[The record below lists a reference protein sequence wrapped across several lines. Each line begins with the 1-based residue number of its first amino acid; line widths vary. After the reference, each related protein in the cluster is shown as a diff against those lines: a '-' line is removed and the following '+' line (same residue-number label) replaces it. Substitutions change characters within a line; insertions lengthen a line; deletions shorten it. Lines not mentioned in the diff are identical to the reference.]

1 MGQDFGEPASHCPA
15 TKAADI
21 LGDKWVLLILRAMIL
36 GARRYSDFS
45 GAIPRISP
53 SVLSGRLKQ
62 LCEQGLIVRRGEAGQ
77 QATYRLAP
85 SGREAEPII
94 VFMAEWG
101 LKWAQRHTSVDQL
114 DVGGTMWDLH
124 KTLDTTELPDGETV
138 FSFKFNDLDKH
149 DRWWIVASHREVDLC
164 DADPGKSVDLYLN
177 GSIETVIDVWMGQRE
192 LDEVLRAEEV
202 ILTGE
207 PLLTDT
213 AKHWFPLSPV
223 ARAKKQEGG
232 IAAALGLVN

>member
-1 MGQDFGEPASHCPA
+1 MEQELCEPTSHCPA

-45 GAIPRISP
+45 SAIPKISP

-62 LCEQGLIVRRGEAGQ
+62 LCEKGLIVRRGEAGS

-94 VFMAEWG
+94 AFMAEWG

-114 DVGGTMWDLH
+114 DVGGTSGIC
-124 KTLDTTELPDGETV
+124 TELSSPLNCP
-138 FSFKFNDLDKH
+138 KA
-149 DRWWIVASHREVDLC
+149 RLC
-164 DADPGKSVDLYLN
+164 SRSSSAICQSMIAG
-177 GSIETVIDVWMGQRE
+177 G
-192 LDEVLRAEEV
+192 
-202 ILTGE
+202 
-207 PLLTDT
+207 
-213 AKHWFPLSPV
+213 LSPRV
-223 ARAKKQEGG
+223 RVLICAMPIRAMPW
-232 IAAALGLVN
+232 IFISMVR